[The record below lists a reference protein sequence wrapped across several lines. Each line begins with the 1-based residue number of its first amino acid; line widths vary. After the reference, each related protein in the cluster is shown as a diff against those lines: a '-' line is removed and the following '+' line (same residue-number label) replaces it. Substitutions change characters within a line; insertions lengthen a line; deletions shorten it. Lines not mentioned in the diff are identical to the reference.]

1 MAGVDT
7 ASVNELVA
15 MGFTIQQAMAAL
27 EKCNN
32 DKEEAVN
39 WIFSGGEL
47 ISNDFVGKKDE
58 EDLSKVI
65 EMSMHDTSSSAGHS
79 FDPVSPEER
88 VRVPG
93 VPVGLRN
100 VGNTCYFNSLLQ
112 AYFMIPNFVKEILS
126 FQDTGPRESEDSE
139 QQRLQSA
146 SIQLV
151 HQLQRLF
158 ASMIRSHRRYLDP
171 SDVLKSLVDDL
182 GNQLIIGD
190 QKDVGEFNM
199 VLVAR
204 IEDGLNAFKEVVE
217 DAPQVAVR
225 KDSSDP
231 SLRKSSLSYSITIP
245 EEGAVSALFYGR
257 QVELLS
263 SAEADGSRIFQHQEA
278 IFGQVMLDVD
288 ERDIYSAWDKACFS
302 RIEGYVT
309 PQSYTTAA
317 QQAIW
322 LTRLPKVLLFQIQ
335 RVYFDKV
342 SQCSVKKHSPFSI
355 DKVIYPDRFMHD
367 NRQLSSARREQV
379 QALKAKV
386 ATLEATLDKYERFAN
401 DSLSLDRVLRNA
413 HQFIAEQLS
422 SDPSPFTVAGLS
434 QSCSVLG
441 FYAEHISQSVSDIK
455 AELTSLQ
462 AEIKAVFDDLKQ
474 HPYHLHSIL
483 VHDGMAGSGHYYA
496 YIYDHEGL
504 RWRKYSDIHVTEVTE
519 QEVFER
525 SVGGYSMTS
534 AYCLMYVAA
543 TLQAD
548 SGQVLR
554 AFAVSEDPQEAP
566 DLYTAMIP
574 QALRVEVDDDN
585 VKLRRELEDYKSNQ
599 VIRQLQDLYLARHTT
614 AESQSMSFRSY
625 ASTSLE
631 CHRFELINLPIF
643 LKTKFEDKI
652 SKLQILEQVVREVLQ
667 LDLESLDKS
676 GVLYQKISNKLLKSH
691 KDMPLTL
698 TKSAYEVSRQDDL
711 TQEFAS
717 NIKDAGY
724 TIFAMRSMV
733 QGDFQ
738 AAFGYLKYQRS
749 RTLIELRFFQRVP
762 RDLMRVGVYY
772 LMSGVNTSLYAGNYA
787 RACSYAEYLVNWT
800 VEFFDKHGTEYRQV
814 LSSFCMACKFL
825 NENGPAELSAEF
837 LRMFKALE
845 IQQALST
852 TDIVMPPEFLD
863 LHDKLESMDPRLW
876 IEGWRA
882 DGMAARYMNA
892 LAEVKSKFQQWYDLS
907 THITGLRR
915 TLGDAELYD
924 FEMKVASL
932 QSSS

>member
-1 MAGVDT
+1 
-7 ASVNELVA
+7 
-15 MGFTIQQAMAAL
+15 MGFSPQQAKAAL

-32 DKEEAVN
+32 DKEEAIN

-65 EMSMHDTSSSAGHS
+65 EMSMHDTSASAGYS

-88 VRVPG
+88 VRVRG
-93 VPVGLRN
+93 VPVGLKN

-126 FQDTGPRESEDSE
+126 FQDTNPRESQDSQ

-182 GNQLIIGD
+182 GNQLVIGD

-204 IEDGLNAFKEVVE
+204 IEDGLNSFKEVGE
-217 DAPQVAVR
+217 EAPHVAVR
-225 KDSSDP
+225 KDSSDL
-231 SLRKSSLSYSITIP
+231 SRKRSLSYSITIP
-245 EEGAVSALFYGR
+245 EEGIVSALFYGR

-263 SAEADGSRIFQHQEA
+263 SAEADGSRIFQHQQA

-309 PQSYTTAA
+309 PQSYTTDA
-317 QQAIW
+317 QQEIW

-335 RVYFDKV
+335 RVYFDKI

-355 DKVIYPDRFMHD
+355 DTVIYPDRFMHD

-401 DSLSLDRVLRNA
+401 DNLSLEKVLRNA
-413 HQFIAEQLS
+413 HLFIAEQLS
-422 SDPSPFTVAGLS
+422 SDPSPFTETGLS
-434 QSCSVLG
+434 QACSVLG
-441 FYAEHISQSVSDIK
+441 FYAEQISQNVSQIK
-455 AELTSLQ
+455 AELTYLQ
-462 AEIKAVFDDLKQ
+462 AEIKAVFDLEDLKQ
-474 HPYHLHSIL
+474 HPYLLHSIL

-496 YIYDHEGL
+496 YIYDHEYL
-504 RWRKYSDIHVTEVTE
+504 RWRKYSDINVTEVTE

-534 AYCLMYVAA
+534 AYCLMYIAA
-543 TLQAD
+543 SLQAD
-548 SGQVLR
+548 SGQVIR
-554 AFAVSEDPQEAP
+554 AFAVSEDPQEIP
-566 DLYTAMIP
+566 DLYTAMVP
-574 QALRVEVDDDN
+574 QAMRAEVDEDN
-585 VKLRRELEDYKSNQ
+585 AKLKRELEDYKTNQ
-599 VIRQLQDLYLARHTT
+599 VTRQLQDLYLARHTT

-625 ASTSLE
+625 SSTSLE

-643 LKTKFEDKI
+643 LKTKYEERL
-652 SKLQILEQVVREVLQ
+652 SKLQILEQVVRDVLQ
-667 LDLESLDKS
+667 LDLETLDKS

-691 KDMPLTL
+691 KDMPPTL
-698 TKSAYEVSRQDDL
+698 TKSAYEVSRQDKL
-711 TQEFAS
+711 TQEFTS
-717 NIKDAGY
+717 NFKDAGY

-738 AAFGYLKYQRS
+738 AAFGYLKYQRK
-749 RTLIELRFFQRVP
+749 RTPLEVSFFQRVP
-762 RDLMRVGVYY
+762 RDFMRVGVYY
-772 LMSGVNTSLYAGNYA
+772 LMTGVNTSLYAGSYVK
-787 RACSYAEYLVNWT
+787 ACSYAECLVNWT
-800 VEFFDKHGTEYRQV
+800 VEFFDKYGTEYRQV
-814 LSSFCMACKFL
+814 LSSFRMAVKFL
-825 NENGPAELSAEF
+825 NEHGPAELSDEF
-837 LRMFKALE
+837 LRMLKALE
-845 IQQALST
+845 TELPLST
-852 TDIVMPPEFLD
+852 TDIELPPEFLD
-863 LHDKLESMDPRLW
+863 LHDKLESMNPRLW

-882 DGMAARYMNA
+882 DGMAAQYMDS
-892 LAEVKSKFQQWYDLS
+892 LGEVKSKFQQWYDLS
-907 THITGLRR
+907 THIAGLRR
-915 TLGDAELYD
+915 TLSDADLYD

-932 QSSS
+932 QSNS